1 MRDLANH
8 VTNENLWTVPL
19 IKGGTMDEVGDRFD
33 GDVLGDDP
41 IGSAL
46 AAARAAVTAMAAQLP
61 QGGTVQLSFG
71 ETPKEEYAMQLT
83 ADNLIHGWDMAA
95 ATGGDTRLDPDLV
108 DAVAS
113 WFDEREELYR
123 GGGAIAERRELTGDA
138 QHDLLARFGRD
149 AAWTPPA

>member
-1 MRDLANH
+1 MDVSVLHQRAVEVFVDQVSAVREDQWEDPTPCAEWTVRDLANH

-19 IKGGTMDEVGDRFD
+19 IKGGTMDDVGDRFD
-33 GDVLGDDP
+33 GDVLGEDA

-61 QGGTVQLSFG
+61 RGGTVQLSFG

-95 ATGGDTRLDPDLV
+95 ATAGTRG
-108 DAVAS
+108 S
-113 WFDEREELYR
+113 TRKW
-123 GGGAIAERRELTGDA
+123 
-138 QHDLLARFGRD
+138 
-149 AAWTPPA
+149 